1 MAQGLEGV
9 RVVEVGYRGVAAG
22 YAGKLLADLGA
33 TVIKVEPPEGDW
45 TRHYGPWRQGHE
57 NDTEAS
63 GLYLALNANKRSMVL
78 ALDTA
83 SGFAEFA
90 ALVDNADILIHDLP
104 PPRTDA
110 LGLDYAKLTVRNP
123 RLTMVSITP
132 FGLTGPYRN
141 YAATDLIV
149 FHAAAGGWIFADP
162 RDPQGQPP
170 VKLFGKHS
178 EVMAGITATV
188 TGLACYY
195 AALESGQGDHVDLS
209 MQEVGATQ
217 HGPNSVE
224 YEYARRLID
233 RLMPRKYAPSDYY
246 RCSDGYIFIVCPEDH
261 QWDYMVK
268 VMGSPAWAA
277 EPRFATR
284 WLRGGEHR
292 EAFAALLN
300 AWTSQHTVEQV
311 FTAAQEAHVCA
322 IMLLR
327 PEQVAQ
333 NKHLASRNFF
343 REHEHPA
350 AGPLRMP
357 GPPVA
362 FDNAW
367 WRLRRPAPG
376 LGEDHDAIAKAFA
389 EAGARP
395 ASNSA
400 DAQRL
405 PLAGVKVLDFT
416 HFWAGPHATQHLGF
430 LGAEILKIESMKRPD
445 FTRKF
450 NIFPRD
456 MEPNINRGGYFNEY
470 NQMKKSVGID
480 VKHPEGLKLLKQLA
494 KKCDVAASNFSTGV
508 MDRLGLGTEDLR
520 AINPDMIVL
529 EISGFGKTG
538 LFKDYIAFGPTV
550 VPFAG
555 IIAIPEAGERPL
567 YSSSGYGDPNGGL
580 YGAYAITAALVARK
594 LHGGGASIDATLW
607 ETTASNNVE
616 GFINAAL
623 GNKAYGYMGNR
634 DAVLAPHNAYPSAG
648 EDSWIAIAVTDE
660 TQWRSLCAVIGQ
672 PRLADDKR
680 FKDNAARKRNEDA
693 LDAIIAQWTGQH
705 DRFEAAKLLQAG
717 GVPAFPVY
725 SVADML
731 KDPHLERRGYFVDLP
746 HPEVGVRRHNGRPWQ
761 LERRHS
767 DVDAPAPLMGQHTDE
782 VLQRYLNLSNDDIAA
797 LRKAEIVW

>member
-1 MAQGLEGV
+1 MAQGLEGI
-9 RVVEVGYRGVAAG
+9 RVVELGYRGVAAG

-57 NDTEAS
+57 GDAEAS
-63 GLYLALNANKRSMVL
+63 GLYLALNANKRSKVL
-78 ALDTA
+78 ALDRPA
-83 SGFAEFA
+83 GFAEFQ
-90 ALVDNADILIHDLP
+90 ALLDQADLLIHDLP
-104 PPRTDA
+104 PSRMDA
-110 LGLDYAKLTVRNP
+110 LGFDYARLAAGNP
-123 RLTMVSITP
+123 RLSMVSITP
-132 FGLTGPYRN
+132 FGLTGPYRD
-141 YAATDLIV
+141 YAACDLIA

-162 RDPQGQPP
+162 RDPSGQPP

-178 EVMAGITATV
+178 EIMAGITAVV
-188 TGLACYY
+188 TGLACYH
-195 AALESGQGDHVDLS
+195 AALDSGRGDHVDLS
-209 MQEVGATQ
+209 IQEVGATQ

-233 RLMPRKYAPSDYY
+233 RLIPRKYAPSDYY

-292 EAFAALLN
+292 EAFARHLN
-300 AWTSQHTVEQV
+300 AWTSQRTVQEV
-311 FTAAQEAHVCA
+311 FTAAQAAHVCA

-327 PEQVAQ
+327 PEQVAEQ
-333 NKHLASRNFF
+333 KHLASRNFF
-343 REHEHPA
+343 RDQLHPK
-350 AGPLRMP
+350 AGSLRMP
-357 GPPVA
+357 GPPVQ
-362 FDNAW
+362 FDRPW
-367 WRLRRPAPG
+367 WRLDHAAPA
-376 LGEDHDAIAKAFA
+376 LGEDRDAPPQAFA
-389 EAGARP
+389 AAGARP
-395 ASNSA
+395 PAGHE
-400 DAQRL
+400 DARRL
-405 PLAGVKVLDFT
+405 PLAGIKVLDFT
-416 HFWAGPHATQHLGF
+416 HFWAGPHCTQHLAF
-430 LGAEILKIESMKRPD
+430 LGAEVLKIESMKRPD

-456 MEPNINRGGYFNEY
+456 MEPGINRGGYFNEY

-480 VKHPEGLKLLKQLA
+480 VKHPEGLKLLRTLA
-494 KKCDVAASNFSTGV
+494 KQCDVAASNFSTGV
-508 MDRLGLGTEDLR
+508 MDRLGLGADDLR
-520 AINPDMIVL
+520 AVNPDMIVL
-529 EISGFGKTG
+529 ELSGFGKTG

-555 IIAIPEAGERPL
+555 IVAIPETGEPPL

-580 YGAYAITAALVARK
+580 YGAYAVLSALAARK
-594 LHGGGASIDATLW
+594 LHGGGATIDATLW

-634 DAVLAPHNAYPSAG
+634 DAVLAPHNAYPALG
-648 EDSWIAIAVTDE
+648 DDAWIAIAATDQ
-660 TQWRSLCAVIGQ
+660 TQWQALCAVMGQ
-672 PRLADDKR
+672 PGLADDPR
-680 FKDNAARKRNEDA
+680 FADNARRKQNEDA
-693 LDAIIAQWTGQH
+693 LDAVIAQWTRQR
-705 DRFEAAKLLQAG
+705 DRFAATRLLQTK

-731 KDPHLERRGYFVDLP
+731 EDPHLERRRYFVNLP

-761 LERRHS
+761 LERRGS
-767 DVDAPAPLMGQHTDE
+767 DVDAPAPLMGQHTED
-782 VLQRYLNLSNDDIAA
+782 VLQRYLGLSAA
-797 LRKAEIVW
+797 EIDKLRKAEIVW